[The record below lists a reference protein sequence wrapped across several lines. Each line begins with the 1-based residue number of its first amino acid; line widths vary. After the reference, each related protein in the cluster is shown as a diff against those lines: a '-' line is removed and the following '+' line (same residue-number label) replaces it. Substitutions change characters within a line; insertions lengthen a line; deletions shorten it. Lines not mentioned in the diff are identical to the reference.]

1 MLDHVQFT
9 LIHGPNIP
17 GSYVI
22 LFFTASDL
30 LSPPD
35 LSTTECHFCFDPA
48 ASFFLKVLVIA
59 FYSFQVTYWT
69 PSHLGGSSS
78 GVISFFL
85 LYCSWG
91 SHGKKNSS
99 GLPFLLPVDHILP
112 KLFIITHLSW
122 VALQGM
128 SHSFIE
134 LQKPHYHD
142 KTMIHEGALLPYEI
156 IYSQVPDIKIPT
168 FVEDH
173 YSIYHIA

>member
-1 MLDHVQFT
+1 MQYCSLHLT
-9 LIHGPNIP
+9 
-17 GSYVI
+17 
-22 LFFTASDL
+22 L

-35 LSTTECHFCFDPA
+35 TSTTEHCSCFDPA

-59 FYSFQVTYWT
+59 LYSSQVAYWT

-91 SHGKKNSS
+91 SHGKKKKKHSS

-134 LQKPHYHD
+134 LQKSHHHD
-142 KTMIHEGALLPYEI
+142 KTVTHEGALLPYEI
-156 IYSQVPDIKIPT
+156 IYSQVSDIKIST